1 MNFKAL
7 SKRFLSSV
15 NKKHITNRNDK
26 ERYSLIQGLAF
37 DEDRL
42 EYDVRVWMNT
52 IKKGRFDD
60 TNKMFEKPSHC
71 HFKITNFDYQDVIKE
86 IRNKCQQ

>member
-1 MNFKAL
+1 MHISTPTKL
-7 SKRFLSSV
+7 ERCLTIGTFLQMLVDGHS
-15 NKKHITNRNDK
+15 IIDF
-26 ERYSLIQGLAF
+26 ICPF

-71 HFKITNFDYQDVIKE
+71 HFEITNFDYQKAIKE
-86 IRNKCQQ
+86 IRDKL